1 MTPASSVALC
11 CSVDVTTE
19 SVASEY
25 IDICLNRHSLAQ
37 QLFCRMPGL
46 ANGGLLLCGA
56 KGSGKS
62 ALGGA
67 ICHRVTCHPNY
78 AFAEV
83 VDCKKLKG
91 NGLIPL
97 INVMKFLFF
106 SH

>member
-1 MTPASSVALC
+1 MTPTYSVTLC
-11 CSVDVTTE
+11 CSVNVTTE
-19 SVASEY
+19 SIPNEY
-25 IDICLNRHSLAQ
+25 IDICLSRRSLAR

-62 ALGGA
+62 AVGGA
-67 ICHRVTCHPNY
+67 ICDRAASHPNY

-91 NGLIPL
+91 NGLLRL
-97 INVMKFLFF
+97 INVMEVRYF
-106 SH
+106 